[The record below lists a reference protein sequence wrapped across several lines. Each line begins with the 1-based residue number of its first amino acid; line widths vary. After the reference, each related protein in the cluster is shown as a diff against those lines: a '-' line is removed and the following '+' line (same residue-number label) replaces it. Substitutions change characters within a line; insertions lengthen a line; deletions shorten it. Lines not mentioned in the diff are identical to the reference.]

1 MKNIYTCFL
10 VLFSITTFAQNAT
23 DSVAGGDRGY
33 IVKVGDMAPGITLEY
48 TDGSSTPLSSFKGKI
63 VLLQFTA
70 SWCSVCRVEMPH
82 LEKEIWQVYKNK
94 GLVFAG
100 IDLKEPVETVTK
112 FAKTMKISYP
122 LTLDTAGTKFYSFA
136 AESAGVT
143 RNILIDKEGKIAYL
157 TRLYDKKEFNTLKKK
172 IKELMSTEQ

>member
-1 MKNIYTCFL
+1 MADT
-10 VLFSITTFAQNAT
+10 VGS
-23 DSVAGGDRGY
+23 DDRGY
-33 IVKVGDMAPGITLEY
+33 IVKVGDMAPDIMLEY
-48 TDGSSTPLSSFKGKI
+48 TDGTQTPLSAYKGRI

-70 SWCSVCRVEMPH
+70 SWCSVCRLEMPH

-100 IDLKEPVETVTK
+100 IDLKEPVEIVTK

-136 AESAGVT
+136 AEGAGVT

-157 TRLYDKKEFNTLKKK
+157 TRLYDKKEFNALKEKVK
-172 IKELMSTEQ
+172 QLLSTE